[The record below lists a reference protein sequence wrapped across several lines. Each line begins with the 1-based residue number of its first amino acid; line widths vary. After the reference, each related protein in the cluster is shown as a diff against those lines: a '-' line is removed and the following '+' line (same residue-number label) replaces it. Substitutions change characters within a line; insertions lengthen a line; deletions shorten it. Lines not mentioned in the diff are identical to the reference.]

1 MNTHFRQSTQASAGR
16 DIAAYLTTG
25 DAIRQLSG
33 STTTLA
39 LPGLGALGDLL
50 AGVVAPV
57 IGDDHVT
64 LLYDTHVETRAL
76 FMQAIWHLSERWAL
90 TPGVRF
96 NWESKTADLSGDSVC
111 TAPPICVMRIALSA
125 KNYKVQGLSRDE
137 TDISP
142 KISLQY
148 FWGKDVTLYTSYARG
163 YKSGGFNAAS
173 FDGTNLMFQPEN
185 VESWEAGIKSKW
197 FDHSLDFNLGVFH
210 SYFDNLQ
217 TLAIDGAF
225 INEIG
230 RAHV

>member
-1 MNTHFRQSTQASAGR
+1 
-16 DIAAYLTTG
+16 
-25 DAIRQLSG
+25 
-33 STTTLA
+33 
-39 LPGLGALGDLL
+39 
-50 AGVVAPV
+50 
-57 IGDDHVT
+57 
-64 LLYDTHVETRAL
+64 
-76 FMQAIWHLSERWAL
+76 MQAIWHLSERWAL
-90 TPGVRF
+90 TPGVRC

-185 VESWEAGIKSKW
+185 VESGEAGLKRKV
-197 FDHSLDFNLGVFH
+197 FDQRLEF
-210 SYFDNLQ
+210 Q
-217 TLAIDGAF
+217 
-225 INEIG
+225 IG
-230 RAHV
+230 RRSCRERGVPYVI

>member
-90 TPGVRF
+90 TPGVRS
-96 NWESKTADLSGDSVC
+96 EAHTSEHQSH
-111 TAPPICVMRIALSA
+111 IRI
-125 KNYKVQGLSRDE
+125 
-137 TDISP
+137 
-142 KISLQY
+142 
-148 FWGKDVTLYTSYARG
+148 SYA
-163 YKSGGFNAAS
+163 
-173 FDGTNLMFQPEN
+173 
-185 VESWEAGIKSKW
+185 
-197 FDHSLDFNLGVFH
+197 VFCLNH
-210 SYFDNLQ
+210 K
-217 TLAIDGAF
+217 
-225 INEIG
+225 E
-230 RAHV
+230 